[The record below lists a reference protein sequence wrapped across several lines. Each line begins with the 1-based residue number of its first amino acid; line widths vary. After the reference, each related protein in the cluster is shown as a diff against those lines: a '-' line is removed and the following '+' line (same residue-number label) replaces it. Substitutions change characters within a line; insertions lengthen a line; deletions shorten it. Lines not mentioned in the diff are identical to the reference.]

1 MSAVQF
7 LEKKAVIRSFGI
19 ALILAPFINGIL
31 VYLTQKKANPFIFER
46 ITFFQLLMT
55 GSPISYLLAL
65 GSVTLGII
73 MFQGSPKAWKYVM
86 GLLGIHIV
94 IQLMNLG
101 QNLRQSWLWGLF
113 FVVNASIFVFIA
125 DQLVFKLKL
134 PESQPHQPD
143 LLPKTENV
151 IPLTQKPI
159 KKMPQVQIGFK
170 DYGVWAELVEVT
182 ASQIRVRR
190 IKTPPSNIRDRQIQF
205 SFKKGVKLQA
215 KYSAQKG
222 SDFYFDFIE
231 VGPDQQI
238 QLEQWI
244 DRHSS

>member
-19 ALILAPFINGIL
+19 ALMLAPFINGTL
-31 VYLTQKKANPFIFER
+31 VYLTQKKANPFLFER

-65 GSVTLGII
+65 GSITLGII

-86 GLLGIHIV
+86 GLLGIHII

-134 PESQPHQPD
+134 PEAKPQQPD
-143 LLPKTENV
+143 PPLKTENI
-151 IPLTQKPI
+151 IPLPQKTI

-182 ASQIRVRR
+182 ATTIRVRR
-190 IKTPPSNIRDRQIQF
+190 IKTPPSNIRERQIQF
-205 SFKKGVKLQA
+205 SFKKGVKLNAQF
-215 KYSAQKG
+215 SNQKG
-222 SDFYFDFIE
+222 SDFYFNFIQ
-231 VGPDQQI
+231 VQPDQQN

-244 DRHSS
+244 DRHSA